1 MKTAIWIRSDIAWW
15 ERCTSIIFLLDL
27 KQNEFVENS
36 ISYRFHLEFSI
47 QHCYGCP
54 LTFIKISRLEKIF
67 IRLTWYWAM
76 NIEKLN
82 YVTEIEQSFRANF
95 ECHFF
100 QIILLPM
107 RKLAEYVEFK
117 NDCATLL
124 NYVTKFLFLKHRS
137 C

>member
-1 MKTAIWIRSDIAWW
+1 MINEDSYLDMFWHCLMGALHKHYFLVRFKA
-15 ERCTSIIFLLDL
+15 ERICGKFYKLQIPSRIFHTTLLRMSF
-27 KQNEFVENS
+27 N
-36 ISYRFHLEFSI
+36 
-47 QHCYGCP
+47 
-54 LTFIKISRLEKIF
+54 KISRLEKIF